1 MAAVGLGVVVGEGEG
16 VSCGV
21 FVGST
26 LCVGGT
32 VFMGAIVFIPGAGDG
47 AVAQA
52 AIVKTITMQMHST
65 ANIFQRIGFLAVMA
79 CLRISLKRGMIVVG
93 RSQGTILRASK

>member
-1 MAAVGLGVVVGEGEG
+1 MLSMAAVGLGVVVGEGEG

-32 VFMGAIVFIPGAGDG
+32 VFMGVIVFIPGAGDG

-52 AIVKTITMQMHST
+52 AIVKTITTQMHST
-65 ANIFQRIGFLAVMA
+65 ANIFQKIEA
-79 CLRISLKRGMIVVG
+79 
-93 RSQGTILRASK
+93 